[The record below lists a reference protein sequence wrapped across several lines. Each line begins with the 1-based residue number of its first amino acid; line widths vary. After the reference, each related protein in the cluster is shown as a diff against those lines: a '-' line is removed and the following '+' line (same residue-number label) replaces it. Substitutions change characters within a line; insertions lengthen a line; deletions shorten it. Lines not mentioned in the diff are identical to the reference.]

1 VLLGASSADEVDGMQ
16 EEDLEEHMV
25 VEDPIQLAQYEEGAV
40 HRPVEDSFETLCE
53 DRFCAWLHSKE
64 KGKKYGRAA
73 IFP

>member
-25 VEDPIQLAQYEEGAV
+25 VEDPIQLAQYEEGV
-40 HRPVEDSFETLCE
+40 MHRPVEDSFETLGE
-53 DRFCAWLHSKE
+53 DRLCAWLHSKK
-64 KGKKYGRAA
+64 KGKKYFRAA